1 MEEYQEE
8 YDDRKMEELKERFTD
23 YHEYSIE
30 VLDNELKYLHEDLD
44 KSERMDETEELDAEI
59 AYVKELRRRKLSE
72 RQEVLTREKMEETH
86 EPGDLTQGQPVET
99 SETGNH
105 TREQLEEKY
114 PDLSKL
120 SYDEL
125 MDRGDRLLNEMILSD
140 LDEDSFKEKSEELR
154 YIRMLSGDYLR
165 ESNINR
171 LLNLRDK
178 VRKRKLIKRDDTR
191 KLELFKIW
199 ARENAGILSAVLISS
214 ASVIIGLV
222 AATRNILWKVGDT
235 TGKLDKR
242 ISELL
247 NHQIELPPVFREI
260 ADGVELAA
268 DNIWIIIACA
278 AVVLLYKY
286 N

>member
-1 MEEYQEE
+1 MEEIGKE
-8 YDDRKMEELKERFTD
+8 YDDQRMEEMKEKYPNYED
-23 YHEYSIE
+23 MNVED
-30 VLDNELKYLHEDLD
+30 LDNELPYLD
-44 KSERMDETEELDAEI
+44 KNLRESETHEEIEDIKEEI
-59 AYVKELRRRKLSE
+59 AYVEELRRRRISE
-72 RQEVLTREKMEETH
+72 AY
-86 EPGDLTQGQPVET
+86 EPGSL
-99 SETGNH
+99 

-125 MDRGDRLLNEMILSD
+125 MDRGDRLLNEMILSG

-154 YIRMLSGDYLR
+154 YIRMLSNDYQR

-178 VRKRKLIKRDDTR
+178 VKKRKLIKRDDTR

-214 ASVIIGLV
+214 ATVIIGLI

-242 ISELL
+242 ISELV
-247 NHQIELPPVFREI
+247 NRQIELPPVFQKI

-268 DNIWIIIACA
+268 DNIWIIIAYA
-278 AVVLLYKY
+278 AAVLLYKY

>member
-8 YDDRKMEELKERFTD
+8 FDDRRMEELKEKYPTYED
-23 YHEYSIE
+23 MDVET
-30 VLDNELKYLHEDLD
+30 LDSELPYLEKDLRESETNE
-44 KSERMDETEELDAEI
+44 ETEDIEEEI
-59 AYVKELRRRKLSE
+59 AYVKELRRRRILETYESE
-72 RQEVLTREKMEETH
+72 
-86 EPGDLTQGQPVET
+86 DL
-99 SETGNH
+99 
-105 TREQLEEKY
+105 TREQLVERY

-125 MDRGDRLLNEMILSD
+125 MDRGDRLLNEMILSN
-140 LDEDSFKEKSEELR
+140 LDEDSFKEKSKELR
-154 YIRMLSGDYLR
+154 YIRMLSGDYQR
-165 ESNINR
+165 ESNLNR

-178 VRKRKLIKRDDTR
+178 VKKRKLIKRDDTR

-214 ASVIIGLV
+214 ATVIIGLI

-242 ISELL
+242 ISELV
-247 NHQIELPPVFREI
+247 NRQIELPPVFQKI

-278 AVVLLYKY
+278 AAVLLYKY